1 MDVEASIE
9 QVTGILVREG
19 ATFDFKAT
27 KAGTFSYV
35 CIFHPGMTGTLNV
48 TT

>member
-19 ATFDFKAT
+19 ERFVFKAT
-27 KAGTFSYV
+27 KPGTISYV
-35 CIFHPGMTGTLNV
+35 CIFHPGMTGTIDVSN
-48 TT
+48 